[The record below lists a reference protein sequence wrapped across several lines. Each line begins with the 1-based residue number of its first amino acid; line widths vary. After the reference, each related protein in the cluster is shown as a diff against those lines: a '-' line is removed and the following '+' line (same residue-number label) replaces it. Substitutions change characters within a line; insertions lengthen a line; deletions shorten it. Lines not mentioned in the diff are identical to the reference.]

1 MRKKILF
8 TVICAVCVI
17 MIAASYRLG
26 YALGADDG
34 TAGSAS
40 DPLVTK
46 SYLDKRLSDAGLSG
60 GTYENVTVSKG
71 KTLYADSGDTMI
83 MASGSGIVVGNGGL
97 INTTTGELFKKN
109 NSAVRYN
116 MYISPGD
123 GCGIRAQSEMVIYIC
138 GSYEIK

>member
-1 MRKKILF
+1 
-8 TVICAVCVI
+8 

-46 SYLDKRLSDAGLSG
+46 SYLDKGFQMPDFPEDIRKCNCQQGK
-60 GTYENVTVSKG
+60 NTVCRQRRYDDYGFRK
-71 KTLYADSGDTMI
+71 
-83 MASGSGIVVGNGGL
+83 GIVVGNGGL